1 VSAAPAEPR
10 PHQRGPVFW
19 VSAAV
24 GWAIIG
30 WALWQIG
37 RHRVDTRPEQLARFV
52 FGGIVVHDLVVVPL
66 ASAAA
71 AVLRRAVPR
80 RARRWVQ
87 AALVASAVVAA
98 IAYPL
103 VRGFARVLR
112 NPTSLPRNYTASL
125 VLVLAAA
132 WLLVGVAALGRAG
145 WARLALRRVER

>member
-1 VSAAPAEPR
+1 VSAATAGAGR
-10 PHQRGPVFW
+10 HRRGAAFW
-19 VSAAV
+19 VSGAV

-52 FGGIVVHDLVVVPL
+52 LGGIVVHDLVVVPL
-66 ASAAA
+66 ALAAAA
-71 AVLRRAVPR
+71 AVRRVVPR

-87 AALVASAVVAA
+87 AALVATAVLAA
-98 IAYPL
+98 FAYPL

-125 VLVLAAA
+125 AFVLAAA
-132 WLLVGVAALGRAG
+132 WALLVLAALGRAS
-145 WARLALRRVER
+145 WARLALRRARR